1 MTHNNQSDISKAL
14 KMTSL
19 KRIKAEELFDKKTE
33 LIIEHNGEEY
43 HLRRTS
49 NNKLILTK

>member
-1 MTHNNQSDISKAL
+1 
-14 KMTSL
+14 MTSL

-33 LIIEHNGEEY
+33 LIIEHHGEEY
-43 HLRRTS
+43 HLRITS